1 MINTRAAIRRLSAA
15 RAISVTGSQ
24 VAMVA
29 LTYQIYELTNSAV
42 WVSGVFLATFAAMGI
57 LTPIGGW
64 LGDTYDRRVVM
75 IVSDVAAAIVF
86 AALVFADEPWM
97 LVALALL
104 ATVAEMPFLPASQA
118 AIPNLASDA
127 DLAWANGLVSQAF
140 SLGITVGPL
149 IGGVLVGA
157 VGTGAAFG
165 INAVSFLASAA
176 LVWSVRARFQEQRAK
191 GTRAVDVPFTEGLRV
206 VWRTRLL
213 LTVVISEVVAYS
225 IVGWAMVADAPLAKL
240 FGVGSLGFA
249 ALISTWGAGMLIGSW
264 LAGRRIGQRP
274 IEIPLIFF
282 GMIIDGLMIMAIGLS
297 PLFIGALIVS
307 VIGGAAS
314 GMVNVA
320 RQTFFQRAVP
330 DRIRSRVFSVAEV
343 VATASFIIGLATA
356 GPVIEALG
364 VRVAY
369 VLAGVVFI
377 VGAAVLIPALRHRTE
392 GVLSD
397 DLPSA

>member
-1 MINTRAAIRRLSAA
+1 VVNTRAAIRRLSAA

-24 VAMVA
+24 VAMIA
-29 LTYQIYELTNSAV
+29 LTFQIYELTNSAV
-42 WVSGVFLATFAAMGI
+42 WVSAVFLATFAALGI
-57 LTPIGGW
+57 FTPIGGW
-64 LGDTYDRRVVM
+64 LGDTYDRRMVM
-75 IVSDVAAAIVF
+75 IVSDVASAAVF
-86 AALVFADEPWM
+86 VALVFADKPWM
-97 LVALALL
+97 LIALALL

-118 AIPNLASDA
+118 AIPNLASDE

-165 INAVSFLASAA
+165 INAVSFLGSAA
-176 LVWSVRARFQEQRAK
+176 LVWSVRGRFQERRAK
-191 GTRAVDVPFTEGLRV
+191 GSKAIDVPFTEGLRV
-206 VWRTRLL
+206 VFRTRIL
-213 LTVVISEVVAYS
+213 LTVVIAEVVAYS

-249 ALISTWGAGMLIGSW
+249 AMISTWGAGMLIGSW

-274 IEIPLIFF
+274 IEIPLLFF

-297 PLFIGALIVS
+297 PIFIGVLVVS
-307 VIGGAAS
+307 VVGGAAS

-343 VATASFIIGLATA
+343 VATASFVLGLATA
-356 GPVIEALG
+356 GPVIDLLG
-364 VRVAY
+364 ARVAY

-377 VGAAVLIPALRHRTE
+377 AGAFVLIPALRHRTE
-392 GVLSD
+392 GILSG

>member
-1 MINTRAAIRRLSAA
+1 MVNTRAAIRRLSAA

-24 VAMVA
+24 VAMIA
-29 LTYQIYELTNSAV
+29 LTFQIYELTNSAV
-42 WVSGVFLATFAAMGI
+42 WVSAVFLATFAAMGI

-64 LGDTYDRRVVM
+64 LGDTYDRRLVM
-75 IVSDVAAAIVF
+75 IVSDVAAALVF
-86 AALVFADEPWM
+86 LALVFADRPWM

-118 AIPNLASDA
+118 AIPNLASDE

-140 SLGITVGPL
+140 SLGITIGPL

-165 INAVSFLASAA
+165 INAISFLASAL
-176 LVWSVRARFQEQRAK
+176 LVWSVRGRFQERRAK
-191 GTRAVDVPFTEGLRV
+191 GETAVDVPFTEGIRLV
-206 VWRTRLL
+206 FRTRILL
-213 LTVVISEVVAYS
+213 IVVAAEVVAYS

-274 IEIPLIFF
+274 IEIPLLFF
-282 GMIIDGLMIMAIGLS
+282 GMIVDGLMIMAIGLS
-297 PLFIGALIVS
+297 PIFAMALIVS

-343 VATASFIIGLATA
+343 VATASFVVGLATA

-369 VLAGVVFI
+369 VLAGLVFI
-377 VGAAVLIPALRHRTE
+377 VGAAVLIPALRHRTT
-392 GVLSD
+392 GVLTD